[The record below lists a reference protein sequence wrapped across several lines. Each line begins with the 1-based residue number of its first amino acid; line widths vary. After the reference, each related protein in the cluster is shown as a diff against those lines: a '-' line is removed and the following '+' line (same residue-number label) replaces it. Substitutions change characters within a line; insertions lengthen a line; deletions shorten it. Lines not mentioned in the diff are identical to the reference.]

1 MFLQAVQHMRKRLA
15 AILKQEI
22 PYLDSTRNKLLL
34 IGFIC
39 LYSFIF
45 INLYAPYNINK
56 WGKNYYWEFVLIGF
70 SVLIFTQFLL
80 RTIFGPIRFKIYS
93 LLPWG
98 LMEMGIMAIIFEI
111 AYSPPMRSLQE
122 LISEFLLTFWQIG
135 LVVVVPYTLF
145 LWYAQIKQKLSFFKE
160 EIQYN
165 IKNTST
171 EGNSELLILH
181 GENNK
186 VVLAIKYNQ
195 LLYIKSAGNYLEL
208 FYFTGE
214 KISKEL
220 IRMSFKELDEI
231 ISDPKVI
238 RVHRSYM
245 INTVYINS
253 AKKTKKGYA
262 LNIQYIPEEKIPV
275 SLGFKTEFEK
285 ILQPKKMSH

>member
-1 MFLQAVQHMRKRLA
+1 MRKRIE

-22 PYLDSTRNKLLL
+22 PYLDSAKSKLLL
-34 IGFIC
+34 IGFIS

-45 INLYAPYNINK
+45 INIYAPYNINK
-56 WGKNYYWEFVLIGF
+56 WGENYYWEFVLIGF
-70 SVLIFTQFLL
+70 SVLIFTQFIL
-80 RTIFGPIRFKIYS
+80 RTIFGPKRFKIYS

-98 LMEMGIMAIIFEI
+98 LMEMGLMALIFEF
-111 AYSPPMRSLQE
+111 AYSPPMRTLQE
-122 LISEFLLTFWQIG
+122 QISEFLLTFWQIG
-135 LVVVVPYTLF
+135 LVVAVPYTLF
-145 LWYAQIKQKLSFFKE
+145 LWYAQIKQKLPSFKE

-171 EGNSELLILH
+171 DGNSELLILN

-195 LLYIKSAGNYLEL
+195 LVYIKSAGNYLEL

-214 KISKEL
+214 KINKDL

-245 INTVYINS
+245 VNTVYINS
-253 AKKTKKGYA
+253 AKKTKKGYV
-262 LNIQYIPEEKIPV
+262 LNIQYFPEEKIPV
-275 SLGFKTEFEK
+275 SFGYKTDFEK
-285 ILQPKKMSH
+285 ALQLKKTPH

>member
-1 MFLQAVQHMRKRLA
+1 MRKRIE

-22 PYLDSTRNKLLL
+22 PYLDSVGSKLLL
-34 IGFIC
+34 IGFIS

-45 INLYAPYNINK
+45 INIYAPYNINK
-56 WGKNYYWEFVLIGF
+56 WGENYYWEFILIGF
-70 SVLIFTQFLL
+70 SVLIFSQFIL
-80 RTIFGPIRFKIYS
+80 RTIFGPKRFKIYS

-98 LMEMGIMAIIFEI
+98 LLEMGLMAFIFEI
-111 AYSPPMRSLQE
+111 TYSPPMRTLQE
-122 LISEFLLTFWQIG
+122 QISEFLLTLWQIG

-145 LWYAQIKQKLSFFKE
+145 LWYAQIKQKLSSFKE

-165 IKNTST
+165 LENTSI
-171 EGNSELLILH
+171 EGNNELLILN

-214 KISKEL
+214 KTNKEL

-231 ISDPKVI
+231 ITDPKVI

-245 INTVYINS
+245 VNTVYINS

-262 LNIQYIPEEKIPV
+262 LNIQYIQEEKIPV
-275 SLGFKTEFEK
+275 SFGYKTEFEK
-285 ILQPKKMSH
+285 ALQPKKMSH

>member
-1 MFLQAVQHMRKRLA
+1 MRKRIK

-22 PYLDSTRNKLLL
+22 PYLDSVGSKLLL
-34 IGFIC
+34 IGFIS

-45 INLYAPYNINK
+45 INIYAPYNINK
-56 WGKNYYWEFVLIGF
+56 WGENYYWQFILIGL
-70 SVLIFTQFLL
+70 SVLIFTQFVL
-80 RTIFGPIRFKIYS
+80 RTIFGPKRFKIYS

-98 LMEMGIMAIIFEI
+98 LMEMGLMAIIFEI
-111 AYSPPMRSLQE
+111 AYSPPMPTIQE
-122 LISEFLLTFWQIG
+122 QISEFLLTLWQIG
-135 LVVVVPYTLF
+135 LVVIVPYTLF
-145 LWYAQIKQKLSFFKE
+145 LWYAQNKEKLSSFKE
-160 EIQYN
+160 EIEYN
-165 IKNTST
+165 IKNTGT
-171 EGNSELLILH
+171 DTNSKLLILN

-214 KISKEL
+214 KTNKEL
-220 IRMSFKELDEI
+220 IRMSFKELDDI

-245 INTVYINS
+245 VNTVYINS
-253 AKKTKKGYA
+253 AKKTKKGYI
-262 LNIQYIPEEKIPV
+262 LNIQYILDEKIPV
-275 SLGFKTEFEK
+275 SLGYKTGFEK

>member
-1 MFLQAVQHMRKRLA
+1 MRKRIE

-111 AYSPPMRSLQE
+111 AYSPSMRSLQE

-145 LWYAQIKQKLSFFKE
+145 LWYAQINQKLSFFKE

-165 IKNTST
+165 IKDTST